1 MGEEPAPT
9 DVSTKKPAYQM
20 CPVSQHTCPLV
31 IQNLST
37 VSSSSTVFVPTGLFS
52 CVISTNAN

>member
-9 DVSTKKPAYQM
+9 DVSTKKAAHQM

-31 IQNLST
+31 IPNLSA
-37 VSSSSTVFVPTGLFS
+37 VSSSTVFVPTGLFS